1 MYHAV
6 LIRKLRNMDRDTL
19 YYITGVENFVSYKIK
34 TSVNIGV
41 SLWEKEFGNKSQ

>member
-6 LIRKLRNMDRDTL
+6 LIKEIRNMDRDTL

-34 TSVNIGV
+34 VSVYNGV
-41 SLWEKEFGNKSQ
+41 SLWEN